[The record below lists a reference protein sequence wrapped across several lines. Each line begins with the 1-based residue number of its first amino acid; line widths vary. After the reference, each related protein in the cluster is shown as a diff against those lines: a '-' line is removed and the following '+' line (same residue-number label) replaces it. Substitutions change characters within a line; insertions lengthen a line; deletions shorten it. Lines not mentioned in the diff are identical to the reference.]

1 MTLASAPYGAPK
13 EALKPLVPW
22 RLKSLISGTYEVS
35 LKSELF
41 GTRVPGF
48 DRKRDESWVP
58 FRRACGR

>member
-13 EALKPLVPW
+13 EALKPLVPEAK
-22 RLKSLISGTYEVS
+22 LP
-35 LKSELF
+35 KSELF